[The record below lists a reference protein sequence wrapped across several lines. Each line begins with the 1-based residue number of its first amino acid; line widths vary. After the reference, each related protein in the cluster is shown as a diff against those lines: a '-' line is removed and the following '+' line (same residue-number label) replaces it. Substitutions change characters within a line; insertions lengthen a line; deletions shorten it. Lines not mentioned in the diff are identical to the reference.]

1 MVKTHIAPL
10 KSMGQRVSRVSVH
23 VYASSLHI
31 KTWNTCISHVYIQID
46 TERIA
51 LCHVKNGRKEGN
63 EWAFE
68 FHRRT
73 RMIWLAK
80 NRNVH
85 LTKDLLVRRFLCYTV
100 NICRHACKSLKS
112 QWKFLS
118 NAGTHDHILSLSLQI
133 TTKKKIHSN
142 NTFSSHDN
150 GYVSQAFPFTPT
162 THYTHR
168 HTSIVAPFQFNSLI
182 AAFKKNELIFSSHVL
197 CAFFFREISVH
208 STALSRTS
216 HLSSAVSPSR
226 SLDNSFIQL
235 QNALFPSKC
244 LTA

>member
-10 KSMGQRVSRVSVH
+10 KSVGQRVSRVSVH

-118 NAGTHDHILSLSLQI
+118 NAGTHDHIPSLSLQI
-133 TTKKKIHSN
+133 TTKKKLTQIILLAAMIMAMYRKHFHSPQQRIIHTDTLQSWLHSN
-142 NTFSSHDN
+142 
-150 GYVSQAFPFTPT
+150 
-162 THYTHR
+162 
-168 HTSIVAPFQFNSLI
+168 
-182 AAFKKNELIFSSHVL
+182 
-197 CAFFFREISVH
+197 
-208 STALSRTS
+208 
-216 HLSSAVSPSR
+216 
-226 SLDNSFIQL
+226 
-235 QNALFPSKC
+235 
-244 LTA
+244 LTV